1 MFLPQPKQDKQQN
14 MLLEN
19 GLEHIFNSRF
29 FSINDTISCKNVTLA
44 KWLTGNAQATQEDA
58 VKLHHESLF
67 IANFSLYH

>member
-19 GLEHIFNSRF
+19 RLEYIFNSRF
-29 FSINDTISCKNVTLA
+29 FSINDTIPCKNVTWA
-44 KWLTGNAQATQEDA
+44 KRLTGNAQATQEDA
-58 VKLHHESLF
+58 GKLHHESLF